1 MKMLVKATSK
11 HSYVTPQG
19 NVLGFKR
26 PAVAQDSGFLRELIA
41 SKKVEMIAHL
51 VEAATQVEFDAYYG
65 ASKCHSEPDKLPLA
79 IDSFLSSFGE
89 AQVKAAAAA
98 KAAEEAALED
108 SDDTDEAMAKQQAQ
122 AAADAEKA
130 AADKAEADKAA
141 AAEAKA
147 AAKAAKN
154 AK

>member
-19 NVLGFKR
+19 DVIGFKR
-26 PAVAQDSGFLRELIA
+26 PAVARDSGFLRELIA

-51 VEAATQVEFDAYYG
+51 VEAATQVEFDAYYL
-65 ASKCHSEPDKLPLA
+65 AAKCHAEPDKLPLA
-79 IDSFLSSFGE
+79 VDSFLSSFGE

-98 KAAEEAALED
+98 KAAAEAALED
-108 SDDTDEAMAKQQAQ
+108 EADTDEAMAKQQAQ
-122 AAADAEKA
+122 AAEDQA
-130 AADKAEADKAA
+130 AADAQAAADKAA

-147 AAKAAKN
+147 AAKAAKT